1 MACVDSYK
9 RREEFTNWNQIVSNL
24 SKHEVSFL
32 AKHKNT
38 SSLSAFSPI
47 SPSFTANEVCWLIP
61 SLFRSPESRSV
72 QFSLHSPP
80 HPTPHFTKTTLAEI
94 TPMLSSYVS
103 LLTTLLVKCYPWMVF
118 LATFL
123 PWLSSNASG
132 CRRFAGGFAGSRA
145 WLFPSHLKLSMA
157 HSSTATTSTTTS
169 MWVIP
174 NQTEARCMGYY

>member
-32 AKHKNT
+32 AKHKT
-38 SSLSAFSPI
+38 PAL
-47 SPSFTANEVCWLIP
+47 CWP
-61 SLFRSPESRSV
+61 SLL
-72 QFSLHSPP
+72 SLHPSQPMKFAGSFHPSSDHQNQGLSNSPFTP